1 MLMVK
6 ITDVLPRSRAERKG
20 ILPGDVLV
28 AINGHEI
35 SDVIDY
41 RFYLTE
47 EELTLSLSRDGE
59 EYTCRIVKSMYD
71 DIGLDFETPLM
82 DKKHRCEN
90 KCIFCFIDQLPDG
103 LRDSLYFK
111 DDDSRLSFLHGNY
124 ITLTNLEQK
133 DIERIINMHISPVN
147 VSVHTTNPDLRVKM
161 MKNPRS
167 GEVLSYLRMLA
178 DGGIKLRGQIVL
190 CRGINDGAELDRS
203 MRELEQ
209 LYPAMDSV
217 SIVPAGITAYR
228 RGLYP
233 LEPFS
238 PEECAEVISQI
249 TSYSDGCIERH
260 GERIFYPADEFYVK
274 SGVPIPPPEF
284 WGDYSQIE
292 NGVGM
297 LSSFECEFNSAMATL
312 SDEDM
317 AISADVSVATGEA
330 AYGFMCRLVEKLK
343 SVCYNVRCSVYKIEN
358 HFFGGEITV
367 TGLLTGCDLSEQLAG
382 RRLGERLLLS
392 RNMLRQEGDLFL
404 CGMTPS
410 ELEERLGVPLVFTEN
425 DGAEFLYSI
434 LGI

>member
-20 ILPGDVLV
+20 IKLGDVLV

-47 EELTLSLSRDGE
+47 EELFLTLSRDGE
-59 EYTCRIVKSMYD
+59 EYTCHIVKSMYD
-71 DIGLDFETPLM
+71 DIGLDIETPLM

-90 KCIFCFIDQLPDG
+90 KCIFCFIDQLPGG

-124 ITLTNLEQK
+124 ITLTNLEKK

-147 VSVHTTNPDLRVKM
+147 VSVHTTNPELRIKM

-167 GEVLSYLRMLA
+167 GEVLSYLKMLA

-203 MRELEQ
+203 MSDLEK

-238 PEECAEVISQI
+238 PEECADVISQI
-249 TSYSDGCIERH
+249 TAFSDGCLERH

-274 SGVPIPPPEF
+274 SGTPIPPPEF

-312 SDEDM
+312 SDEEM
-317 AISADVSVATGEA
+317 STEVDVSVATGAA
-330 AYGFMCRLVEKLK
+330 AYDFMCRLVEKLK
-343 SVCYNVRCSVYKIEN
+343 SVCYNVHCTVYQVEN
-358 HFFGGEITV
+358 RFFGGEITV
-367 TGLLTGCDLSEQLAG
+367 TGLLTGRDLSEQLAG
-382 RRLGERLLLS
+382 PHLGDRLLLS

-404 CGMTPS
+404 CGMTPA
-410 ELEERLGVPLVFTEN
+410 ELEEKLGVPLVFTEN
-425 DGAEFLYSI
+425 DGADFLYNI